1 MRVNAAILVVLLACS
16 RAPAQ
21 TYAWTE
27 DFQGDSLGQFASY
40 PPVED
45 AGYDPSLTPTT
56 GFGAPGGRALMR
68 VVKPTRAGE
77 QRFGFIRRLDLSTVE
92 NGRLGFAYRIDY
104 TRPGDRLEIGI
115 AGANG
120 KRYAAAIPIETGG
133 WHTVQIP
140 MSRLLD
146 GTGQAAPVHTGI
158 EALYLVADLRH
169 ADPDVTYR
177 FLIDDLK
184 MAAAQIS
191 RGEPLRLTSPA
202 TGHPRLFFG
211 PGDRDRL
218 IARTRDP
225 RYAPIWH
232 SLEERARA
240 ARNPGDLDRAP
251 AIFAMLDP
259 VNLLPTLPGYFDI
272 ITKAGAAIEFNALDA
287 YLTGDPVSLTAA
299 KSALLAVARWN
310 AWAPPWFHAHG
321 QHTYYPAGQLAG
333 QVAFAYDLLYDQLT
347 PDERRLVR
355 DSLREYAI
363 ARASREYAQDNRI
376 LANTSNWLA
385 HTVGGALIAAAA
397 IWGDTS
403 DPQLA
408 PQANGLLRKFEDHLA
423 ASYLAD
429 GSYGEGISYQEF
441 DLETTCLALAAIERV
456 FGVNDWE
463 RTHVKDSLWYPISTL
478 AQPVSGSLDM
488 GDTHYPGGY
497 SIAPVVARSRDP
509 VFRWYYDHFEHKSLS
524 DFLFADF
531 SIAAQPPPA
540 PGSRYFPEKGNV
552 VFRTG
557 WGEDDA
563 ILLYRAG
570 PNFNHNHADQG
581 SFLIRAMGETLAGE
595 AGYADYYK
603 DPYYDSYFKQA
614 IGHNTVLVNHD
625 PESQEIADTLQ
636 FAALDSYPRITDVIL
651 SPSIDAVSSEL
662 QQVYRGYLRRYN
674 RRIVFLKPDCF
685 VIYDDLAANQAP
697 AQFDWLL
704 HIPNRAR
711 LKTEGATDLYAGER
725 AALAVRRLLP
735 ADALVHVSEGH
746 IPYSIFNPSAPPVPP
761 AQPGVLEFSTKAA
774 ASRARFL
781 VVLACARSEQ
791 AALSFASRLRPV
803 DAALWAG
810 VETRGD
816 REELLLF
823 RKEEPARETAYG
835 EWSTDAAVW
844 LSRREAGGDTL
855 LAAQTVTTLKRA
867 GRVLFASD
875 RAVSFVADYRGDHVD
890 LAVNAPAPA
899 KLRVARPN
907 GEVAEIQVAAGEQGV
922 SVR

>member
-1 MRVNAAILVVLLACS
+1 MRVSAAILGALLACS
-16 RAPAQ
+16 GAPAQ
-21 TYAWTE
+21 TYTWTE

-40 PPVED
+40 PPVQD
-45 AGYDPSLTPTT
+45 VGYDPSLSPTT

-77 QRFGFIRRLDLSTVE
+77 QRFGFIRRLDLSTAE
-92 NGRLGFAYRIDY
+92 NGSLGFAYRIDY
-104 TRPGDRLEIGI
+104 TRPGDRLEIAI
-115 AGANG
+115 AGVNG
-120 KRYAAAIPIETGG
+120 KRYAAALAIETGG
-133 WHTVQIP
+133 WHTVQVP

-146 GTGQAAPVHTGI
+146 AAGQAAPLHTGI
-158 EALYLVADLRH
+158 EALYIVANLRH

-184 MAAAQIS
+184 MVAGRIS
-191 RGEPLRLTSPA
+191 RAESLRLTSA
-202 TGHPRLFFG
+202 STRHPRLFFG

-218 IARTRDP
+218 IARIRDP

-272 ITKAGAAIEFNALDA
+272 VTKAGASIQFNALAA
-287 YLTGDPVSLTAA
+287 YLTGDPVSLSAA
-299 KSALLAVARWN
+299 KSALLAAAGWN
-310 AWAPPWFHAHG
+310 AWAPPWFRAHG
-321 QHTYYPAGQLAG
+321 QHTYYPAGQLAV

-355 DSLREYAI
+355 NSLREYGI
-363 ARASREYAQDNRI
+363 ARAFREYAQDNRI

-397 IWGDTS
+397 IWGDAP
-403 DPQLA
+403 DPELA
-408 PQANGLLRKFEDHLA
+408 LQANGLLRKFEDHLA
-423 ASYLAD
+423 AGYLAD

-441 DLETTCLALAAIERV
+441 DLETTCLALVALERV
-456 FGVNDWE
+456 FGVNDWD

-488 GDTHYPGGY
+488 GDTHYPSGY
-497 SIAPVVARSRDP
+497 SSALIVARSRDP
-509 VFRWYYDHFEHKSLS
+509 VFRWYYDRFEHKSLQ

-531 SIAAQPPPA
+531 SIAGQPPLA
-540 PGSRYFPEKGNV
+540 PGSRYFQQKGNV

-581 SFLIRAMGETLAGE
+581 SFLIRALGENLVGE

-614 IGHNTVLVNHD
+614 IGHNTVLVDHD

-636 FAALDSYPRITDVIL
+636 FAALDSYPRITDVVL
-651 SPSIDAVSSEL
+651 SPSVDAAASEL
-662 QQVYRGYLRRYN
+662 QQVYRGRLRRFN
-674 RRIVFLKPDCF
+674 RRIVFLKPGCF
-685 VIYDDLAANQAP
+685 VIYDDLVANQAP

-704 HIPNRAR
+704 HLPNRAR
-711 LKTEGATDLYAGER
+711 LKTEGATGLYTGEK
-725 AALAVRRLLP
+725 AALAVRRMLP
-735 ADALVHVSEGH
+735 PDALAHVAGGH
-746 IPYSIFNPSAPPVPP
+746 IPYSTFNPSAPPAAP
-761 AQPGVLEFSTKAA
+761 AQPGILEFSTKAP
-774 ASRARFL
+774 ASGARFL
-781 VVLACARSEQ
+781 VVLAAARSEQ
-791 AALSFASRLRPV
+791 AALSFTSNLRPV
-803 DAALWAG
+803 DAASWAG
-810 VETRGD
+810 FEARGD

-823 RKEEPARETAYG
+823 RKEKPVRETAYG
-835 EWSTDAAVW
+835 EWSTDSAMW
-844 LSRREAGGDTL
+844 LAWRDTGRDTL
-855 LAAQTVTTLKRA
+855 LAAQAVTTLKRA
-867 GRVLFASD
+867 GRILFASD
-875 RAVSFVADYRGDHVD
+875 KAVSFVADYRSGRVE
-890 LAVNAPAPA
+890 LAVHAPAPA
-899 KLRVARPN
+899 IVRVARPD
-907 GEVAEIQVAAGEQGV
+907 GEVAEIRVTAGEQ
-922 SVR
+922 SVTIR